1 MEDTV
6 LYNIRTYTRSVLMH
20 QKKYSFALFLVSLTI
35 AFSGDNPREFPT
47 MDTLIFGGDT
57 LHIHF
62 YGHASL
68 MFEYRELKI
77 YADPVSR
84 YADYASLPEA
94 DIILI
99 THEHGDH
106 LDPAAA
112 NKISD
117 DQTRIIANAKAAAAF
132 KNALVMK
139 NGDETKLNGITIE
152 AFPAYNTSKG
162 REKYHPKGNGNGY
175 ILTLGSIRLYLA
187 GDTEDIPEMRDIK
200 NIDIAFLPAN
210 QPYTMTVE
218 QAARAVKLI
227 KPAVFYPYHF
237 SDTDLSP
244 LARELENSGIEL
256 RIRGL
261 Q

>member
-1 MEDTV
+1 
-6 LYNIRTYTRSVLMH
+6 
-20 QKKYSFALFLVSLTI
+20 
-35 AFSGDNPREFPT
+35 
-47 MDTLIFGGDT
+47 MDILIFDGDT

-68 MFEYRELKI
+68 MFEFRGLRI

-84 YADYASLPEA
+84 YADYASLPDA
-94 DIILI
+94 NIILI

-106 LDPAAA
+106 LDPAAVGR
-112 NKISD
+112 IRGE
-117 DQTRIIANAKAAAAF
+117 QTKIIANAKAAAAF
-132 KNALVMK
+132 ENALVMK
-139 NGDETKLNGITIE
+139 NGDKTKLDGITIE
-152 AFPAYNTSKG
+152 ASPAYNTTKG

-175 ILTLGSIRLYLA
+175 ILSMGKIRLYLA
-187 GDTEDIPEMRDIK
+187 GDTEDIQEMKDLK
-200 NIDIAFLPAN
+200 NIDIAFLPVN

-218 QAARAVKLI
+218 QAAHAARLI

-244 LARELENSGIEL
+244 LVRELENSGIEL
-256 RIRGL
+256 RIREL